1 MEPVILLGAIIG
13 TYVNKILEGK
23 TLVVLLVLLLIAKDV
38 DVHVGMSHVEHVD
51 QIACDF

>member
-23 TLVVLLVLLLIAKDV
+23 TLVVLLVLLLSVIALACIWV
-38 DVHVGMSHVEHVD
+38 VG
-51 QIACDF
+51 